1 VIRQILRL
9 LAGTFATVVLAV
21 SACSGAAAAPAD
33 GPVAWSVKPA
43 DNESGNG
50 RANFAYT
57 AEPGQVISDAVVV
70 TNYSADSLTLA
81 MYGADGFTTA
91 EGLLDL
97 VPAGTPAIGIGL
109 WTKTET
115 SSITVAPDASVTV
128 PFTLTVPA
136 DARPGDHVGG
146 VVTSLRSESD
156 DESLDIDRRL
166 ASRITVRVTGT
177 LTVDVSVTHM
187 SVDYIAPSSPF
198 QPGTLTVSYRLSNT
212 GNALIYATERV
223 ELTGLGGIGVVP
235 LTGQSPEILPGD
247 SIERT
252 AVLTGVWPLLWSEA
266 RVAVTPIGIGVSGS
280 VETVADTAGAWL
292 VSPVWV
298 GVLAVLLVATVL
310 AIRLVLGRRR
320 SASSAPTGSARHGTE
335 SSSPD
340 ETSAQPADT
349 PAAPTA
355 SELTVLLEQA
365 REAGRAEARDR
376 IADGGPTADPPRPDD
391 PSTVPADT
399 ERP

>member
-1 VIRQILRL
+1 
-9 LAGTFATVVLAV
+9 
-21 SACSGAAAAPAD
+21 
-33 GPVAWSVKPA
+33 
-43 DNESGNG
+43 
-50 RANFAYT
+50 
-57 AEPGQVISDAVVV
+57 
-70 TNYSADSLTLA
+70 
-81 MYGADGFTTA
+81 
-91 EGLLDL
+91 
-97 VPAGTPAIGIGL
+97 
-109 WTKTET
+109 
-115 SSITVAPDASVTV
+115 
-128 PFTLTVPA
+128 
-136 DARPGDHVGG
+136 
-146 VVTSLRSESD
+146 
-156 DESLDIDRRL
+156 
-166 ASRITVRVTGT
+166 
-177 LTVDVSVTHM
+177 
-187 SVDYIAPSSPF
+187 
-198 QPGTLTVSYRLSNT
+198 
-212 GNALIYATERV
+212 
-223 ELTGLGGIGVVP
+223 
-235 LTGQSPEILPGD
+235 
-247 SIERT
+247 
-252 AVLTGVWPLLWSEA
+252 LTGVWPLLWSEA